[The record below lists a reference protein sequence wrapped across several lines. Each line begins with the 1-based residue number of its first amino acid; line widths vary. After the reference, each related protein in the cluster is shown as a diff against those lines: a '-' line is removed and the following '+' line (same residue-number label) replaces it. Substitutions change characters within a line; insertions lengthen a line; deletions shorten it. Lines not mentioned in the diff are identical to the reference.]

1 MELLKVGG
9 IPMFNE
15 EHARTEF
22 IVLDN
27 HRCSACWV
35 CVTECPKGV
44 IGKVRFFKHRHAHI
58 DKADDCVGC
67 RKCIKAC
74 PEKAISERNAME
86 KEFTVRRRRME
97 GRRHTS
103 KNRVSSQPNIR
114 SGRPEWNDWASAVI
128 HMLA

>member
-1 MELLKVGG
+1 
-9 IPMFNE
+9 MFNE

-22 IVLDN
+22 ILLDN

-74 PEKAISERNAME
+74 PEKAILERNVIE
-86 KEFTVRRRRME
+86 KEFTVQSLRMQ
-97 GRRHTS
+97 GRRHIRN
-103 KNRVSSQPNIR
+103 KRSSAQPHLS
-114 SGRPEWNDWASAVI
+114 SGKTGVDDWASTVI
-128 HMLA
+128 DLLS